1 MKHICRQP
9 ETQQLLQEWAGQKQV
24 VTAKYFFWDAGTG
37 LQKSQEGL
45 LRTLIFD
52 ILNSSHDLI
61 PIVQHKLS
69 DLKALDGYDAYQEPW
84 SDVEVM
90 MSICKEILSR
100 CSQKRFCFFI
110 DGLDEYKGDSD
121 ALIRLIESLLE
132 HESVKICASSR
143 PWAQFVDAF
152 GQDADRLIK
161 LEDLTRA
168 DIVKYTTDR
177 LYQNSKFCKMKDLDE
192 RYDLLAKEVV
202 DRAQGVFLWVYL
214 VVKSFL
220 EGIRYAD
227 TVEDMQLRLETFPP
241 DLDDYFRHILED
253 VPQIYRR
260 KTAQMFSLA
269 TAAEVPMPLMIY
281 SFADDLDR
289 DICFAVNAKKR
300 SMTKAEIAA
309 RNEQLPPRLDGRS
322 KGLLEVVTVAT
333 ESTYFK
339 FEVDF
344 LHRTVRDFL
353 RASDIEDMFNQ
364 ALVKTFNPSRILCN
378 AHLAML
384 KMAPRWA
391 DEMNDDRLLDTV
403 EGFFTFAS
411 HVQQSGDD
419 LNELH
424 RTICEASSLL
434 VMPGHIKAQWE
445 LDPKV
450 EFLVMA
456 IQAGLVQYVD
466 CNLSN
471 LRFRPKRSYL
481 EYALQL
487 PWKKKRFNG
496 EWELSPSMISCLLR
510 HGESP
515 NQGGLWT
522 KFLRR
527 VEKQRDLHTHEVFET
542 CKILVLEGGAHLSTV
557 FLEEFSSKF
566 SSKAEV
572 DQWEHGVV
580 NGIINE
586 SRALKHTEEISG
598 LEEDD
603 QVEAVPFTYLT
614 SSLLDQQDDDPP
626 GPHSVNAS
634 SSFLTTAQRPT
645 WELPLGASMHPNDM
659 DIELTHSFTY
669 PQISTHSDTKPILMN
684 PRKSPQRPRKSP
696 QRPWETALDVL
707 RRIAPKDIVD
717 SIVAKA
723 VDRRPPKR
731 NADESADG
739 GCNRAIASDKP
750 QSNKKIVTDWMV
762 DSDIDCGRS

>member
-9 ETQQLLQEWAGQKQV
+9 ETKQLLQEWAGQRQV
-24 VTAKYFFWDAGTG
+24 LTAKYFFWDAGTA

-52 ILNSSHDLI
+52 ILNSSNDLI
-61 PIVQHKLS
+61 PIVQQKLS
-69 DLKALDGYDAYQEPW
+69 DLKALHGYDAYQEPW
-84 SDVEVM
+84 SDVEAM
-90 MSICKEILSR
+90 MSTCKEIISR

-132 HESVKICASSR
+132 YENVKICASSR

-177 LYQNSKFCKMKDLDE
+177 LYQNPKFCKMKDLDE

-289 DICFAVNAKKR
+289 DFCFAVNAKKR

-364 ALVKTFNPSRILCN
+364 ALVKTFKPSHTLCN

-391 DEMNDDRLLDTV
+391 DEMNDDRLMDMV

-419 LNELH
+419 LKELH

-434 VMPGHIKAQWE
+434 VTPGHIKAQFE
-445 LDPKV
+445 LDSNA

-456 IQAGLVQYVD
+456 IQAGLV
-466 CNLSN
+466 
-471 LRFRPKRSYL
+471 
-481 EYALQL
+481 
-487 PWKKKRFNG
+487 
-496 EWELSPSMISCLLR
+496 
-510 HGESP
+510 
-515 NQGGLWT
+515 
-522 KFLRR
+522 
-527 VEKQRDLHTHEVFET
+527 
-542 CKILVLEGGAHLSTV
+542 
-557 FLEEFSSKF
+557 
-566 SSKAEV
+566 
-572 DQWEHGVV
+572 
-580 NGIINE
+580 
-586 SRALKHTEEISG
+586 
-598 LEEDD
+598 
-603 QVEAVPFTYLT
+603 
-614 SSLLDQQDDDPP
+614 
-626 GPHSVNAS
+626 
-634 SSFLTTAQRPT
+634 
-645 WELPLGASMHPNDM
+645 
-659 DIELTHSFTY
+659 
-669 PQISTHSDTKPILMN
+669 
-684 PRKSPQRPRKSP
+684 
-696 QRPWETALDVL
+696 
-707 RRIAPKDIVD
+707 
-717 SIVAKA
+717 
-723 VDRRPPKR
+723 
-731 NADESADG
+731 
-739 GCNRAIASDKP
+739 
-750 QSNKKIVTDWMV
+750 
-762 DSDIDCGRS
+762 